1 LTALNWDQRH
11 TLNVT
16 AAYSA
21 KQWGS
26 SLIGQYGSG
35 TPYTPRAT
43 SDITSL
49 LTNSQIKP
57 AFFKLD
63 MQAYYEI
70 PVSTVKVVAFLRVIN
85 LLDTRNEVNVF
96 NDSGQAGFTIDEAT
110 ARSSNAKQSVNSL
123 DQWFTIATN
132 YSEPRRIEFGM
143 NLEF

>member
-1 LTALNWDQRH
+1 
-11 TLNVT
+11 
-16 AAYSA
+16 
-21 KQWGS
+21 
-26 SLIGQYGSG
+26 
-35 TPYTPRAT
+35 
-43 SDITSL
+43 
-49 LTNSQIKP
+49 
-57 AFFKLD
+57 

-70 PVSTVKVVAFLRVIN
+70 PVSTVKVVAFLRVFN